1 MLNIV
6 IFGPPGAGKGTQ
18 SKIVAQEFGLKH
30 ISTGE
35 ILRAA
40 IVEQSPLGIEAQ
52 RRIDKGN
59 FVSDE
64 IAIGLIEEELTK
76 NGAVKGYVFDGF
88 PRNTFQAAKL
98 DEMLG
103 STGRSV
109 TMMISLEVSDNEL
122 VARLLNRGKETDR
135 PDDKEE
141 SIIRKRLD
149 IYDNTTRPVLDYYK
163 DQGKFKGVDGM
174 GSVNEIFERICT
186 TIRNAQ

>member
-40 IVEQSPLGIEAQ
+40 ILEQSPLGVEAQ

-64 IAIGLIEEELTK
+64 IAIGLIEEELSK

-88 PRNTFQAAKL
+88 PRNTLQAAKL
-98 DEMLG
+98 DEMMG
-103 STGRSV
+103 ITGHSI
-109 TMMISLEVSDNEL
+109 TMMISLEVSDDEL

-149 IYDNTTRPVLDYYK
+149 IYENTTRPVLDYYNS
-163 DQGKFKGVDGM
+163 QGKLKGIDGM

>member
-40 IVEQSPLGIEAQ
+40 IAEQSPLGIEAQ

-64 IAIGLIEEELTK
+64 IAIGLIEEELSK
-76 NGAVKGYVFDGF
+76 NGVVNGYVFDGF
-88 PRNTFQAAKL
+88 PRNTLQAAKL

-103 STGRSV
+103 STRHSV
-109 TMMISLEVSDNEL
+109 TMMISLEVFDDEL

-149 IYDNTTRPVLDYYK
+149 IYENTTRPVLDYYK
-163 DQGKFKGVDGM
+163 SQGKLKGIDGI

>member
-64 IAIGLIEEELTK
+64 IAIGLIEEELSK

-88 PRNTFQAAKL
+88 PRNTLQSAKL

-103 STGRSV
+103 STGHSV
-109 TMMISLEVSDNEL
+109 TMMISLEVTDDEL

-149 IYDNTTRPVLDYYK
+149 IYDNTTRPVMDYYK
-163 DQGKFKGVDGM
+163 SQGKFKGIDGM
-174 GSVNEIFERICT
+174 GSVNEIFERICKAV
-186 TIRNAQ
+186 RNAQ

>member
-18 SKIVAQEFGLKH
+18 SKIVAKEFGLKH

-64 IAIGLIEEELTK
+64 IAIGLIEQELSK

-88 PRNTFQAAKL
+88 PRNTLQAVKL

-103 STGRSV
+103 STGNSV

-122 VARLLNRGKETDR
+122 VTRLLNRGKETDR

-149 IYDNTTRPVLDYYK
+149 IYENTTRPVLDFYK
-163 DQGKFKGVDGM
+163 NQGKFKGIDGM
-174 GSVNEIFERICT
+174 GTVNEIFERICSA
-186 TIRNAQ
+186 IRNAQ

>member
-64 IAIGLIEEELTK
+64 IAIGLIEEELSK

-88 PRNTFQAAKL
+88 PRNTLQAAKL

-103 STGRSV
+103 STGHSV

-163 DQGKFKGVDGM
+163 DQGKFMGVDGM

>member
-18 SKIVAQEFGLKH
+18 SKIVAKEFGLKH

-64 IAIGLIEEELTK
+64 IAIGLIKEELSK

-88 PRNTFQAAKL
+88 PRNTLQAAKL

-103 STGRSV
+103 STGHSV

-122 VARLLNRGKETDR
+122 VTRLLNRGKETDR

-149 IYDNTTRPVLDYYK
+149 IYENTTRPVLDFYK
-163 DQGKFKGVDGM
+163 NQGKFKGIDGM
-174 GSVNEIFERICT
+174 GTVNEIFERICSA
-186 TIRNAQ
+186 IRNAQ

>member
-40 IVEQSPLGIEAQ
+40 IVEQSPLGIEAP

-76 NGAVKGYVFDGF
+76 NGTVKGYVFDGF

-98 DEMLG
+98 DERLS
-103 STGRSV
+103 STGHAV
-109 TMMISLEVSDNEL
+109 TMMISLEVTDDEL

>member
-64 IAIGLIEEELTK
+64 IAIGLIEEELSK
-76 NGAVKGYVFDGF
+76 NGGVKGYVFDGF
-88 PRNTFQAAKL
+88 PRNTLQAAKL
-98 DEMLG
+98 DEMM
-103 STGRSV
+103 SFTGHSV
-109 TMMISLEVSDNEL
+109 TMMISLEVSDDEL

-149 IYDNTTRPVLDYYK
+149 IYENTTRPVLDYYK
-163 DQGKFKGVDGM
+163 SQGKLKGIDGM

-186 TIRNAQ
+186 TIRSAL

>member
-40 IVEQSPLGIEAQ
+40 IVAQTPIGIEAK
-52 RRIDKGN
+52 RLIDKGN

-64 IAIGLIEEELTK
+64 IAIGLIEEELSK
-76 NGAVKGYVFDGF
+76 DNAAKGCVFDGF
-88 PRNTFQAAKL
+88 PRNTLQAAKL
-98 DEMLG
+98 DEILC
-103 STGRSV
+103 STGYSV
-109 TMMISLEVSDNEL
+109 TVMISLEVTDDEL
-122 VARLLNRGKETDR
+122 VDRLLNRGKETDR

-149 IYDNTTRPVLDYYK
+149 IYDKTTRPVLDYYK
-163 DQGKFKGVDGM
+163 NQEKFKGIDGM
-174 GSVNEIFERICT
+174 GSVNQIFDRICKA
-186 TIRNAQ
+186 IRNAQ

>member
-40 IVEQSPLGIEAQ
+40 ILEQSPLGIEAQ

-88 PRNTFQAAKL
+88 PRNTLQAAKL

-103 STGRSV
+103 STGNSV

-149 IYDNTTRPVLDYYK
+149 IYENTTRPVLDYYK
-163 DQGKFKGVDGM
+163 NQGKFKGIDGM

>member
-64 IAIGLIEEELTK
+64 IAIGLIEEELGK

-88 PRNTFQAAKL
+88 PRNTLQAAKL

-103 STGRSV
+103 SAGHSV
-109 TMMISLEVSDNEL
+109 TMMISLEVADDEL

-163 DQGKFKGVDGM
+163 NQGKFKGVDGI

-186 TIRNAQ
+186 IIRNAQ

>member
-40 IVEQSPLGIEAQ
+40 IVEQSPLGVEAQ

-64 IAIGLIEEELTK
+64 IAISLIKEELEKADTT
-76 NGAVKGYVFDGF
+76 AGYVFDGF
-88 PRNTFQAAKL
+88 PRNTLQAAKF

-103 STGRSV
+103 AAGHSV
-109 TMMISLEVSDNEL
+109 TMIILLEVASDEL
-122 VARLLNRGKETDR
+122 VARLLKRGKETDR

-149 IYDNTTRPVLDYYK
+149 IYDKTTRPVLDYYMN
-163 DQGKFKGVDGM
+163 QGKFKGIDGM
-174 GSVNEIFERICT
+174 GSVNDICDRICKAIEST
-186 TIRNAQ
+186 R

>member
-40 IVEQSPLGIEAQ
+40 IVDQSPLGIEAQ

-64 IAIGLIEEELTK
+64 IAIGLIEEELSK

-88 PRNTFQAAKL
+88 PRNTLQAAKL

-103 STGRSV
+103 STGHSV

-149 IYDNTTRPVLDYYK
+149 IYENTTRPVLDYYK
-163 DQGKFKGVDGM
+163 SQGKLKGVDGM

>member
-64 IAIGLIEEELTK
+64 IAIGLIEEELGK
-76 NGAVKGYVFDGF
+76 NGEVKGYVFDGF
-88 PRNTFQAAKL
+88 PRNTLQAAKL
-98 DEMLG
+98 DEMMGL
-103 STGRSV
+103 TGHSV
-109 TMMISLEVSDNEL
+109 TMMISLEVADDEL

-149 IYDNTTRPVLDYYK
+149 IYENTTRPVLDYYK
-163 DQGKFKGVDGM
+163 SQGKLKGIDGM
-174 GSVNEIFERICT
+174 GGVNEIFERICT

>member
-40 IVEQSPLGIEAQ
+40 IAEQSPLGIEAQ

-64 IAIGLIEEELTK
+64 IAIGLIEEELSK
-76 NGAVKGYVFDGF
+76 NGVVNGYVFDGF
-88 PRNTFQAAKL
+88 PRNTLQAAKL

-103 STGRSV
+103 STGHSV
-109 TMMISLEVSDNEL
+109 TMMISLEVFDDEL

-149 IYDNTTRPVLDYYK
+149 IYENTTRPVLDYYK
-163 DQGKFKGVDGM
+163 SQGKLKGIDGI

>member
-64 IAIGLIEEELTK
+64 IAIGLIKEELSK

-88 PRNTFQAAKL
+88 PRNTLQAAKL

-103 STGRSV
+103 STGHSV
-109 TMMISLEVSDNEL
+109 TMMISLEVTDDEL

-135 PDDKEE
+135 PDDKEDG
-141 SIIRKRLD
+141 IIRKRLD
-149 IYDNTTRPVLDYYK
+149 IYENTTRPVLDFYK
-163 DQGKFKGVDGM
+163 NQGKFKGIDGM
-174 GSVNEIFERICT
+174 GSVNEIFERIYT
-186 TIRNAQ
+186 AIRNAQ

>member
-64 IAIGLIEEELTK
+64 IAIGLIKEELSK

-88 PRNTFQAAKL
+88 PRNTLQAAKL

-103 STGRSV
+103 STGHSV
-109 TMMISLEVSDNEL
+109 TMMISLEVTDDEL

-149 IYDNTTRPVLDYYK
+149 IYENTTRPVLDFYK
-163 DQGKFKGVDGM
+163 NQGKFKGIDGM

-186 TIRNAQ
+186 AIRNAQ

>member
-64 IAIGLIEEELTK
+64 IAIGLIKEELIK

-88 PRNTFQAAKL
+88 PRNTLQAAKL

-103 STGRSV
+103 STGHSV
-109 TMMISLEVSDNEL
+109 TMLISLEVADDEL

-149 IYDNTTRPVLDYYK
+149 IYENTTRPVLDYYK
-163 DQGKFKGVDGM
+163 SQGKLKGVDGM

>member
-64 IAIGLIEEELTK
+64 IAIGLIEEELSK

-88 PRNTFQAAKL
+88 PRNTLQAAKL

-103 STGRSV
+103 STGHSV

-163 DQGKFKGVDGM
+163 SQEKLKGVDGM

>member
-35 ILRAA
+35 ILRTA
-40 IVEQSPLGIEAQ
+40 IVEQTPIGIEAK
-52 RRIDKGN
+52 RLIDKGN

-64 IAIGLIEEELTK
+64 IAIGLIEEELGK
-76 NGAVKGYVFDGF
+76 DNAAKGYVFDGF
-88 PRNTFQAAKL
+88 PRNTLQAAKL
-98 DEMLG
+98 DEILG
-103 STGRSV
+103 STGHSV
-109 TMMISLEVSDNEL
+109 TVMVSLEVTEDEL
-122 VARLLNRGKETDR
+122 VDRLLNRGKETDR

-149 IYDNTTRPVLDYYK
+149 IYDKTTRPVLDYYK
-163 DQGKFKGVDGM
+163 NQGKFKEIDGM

-186 TIRNAQ
+186 AIRNVQ

>member
-1 MLNIV
+1 MLNII
-6 IFGPPGAGKGTQ
+6 IFGAPGAGKGTQ
-18 SKIVAQEFGLKH
+18 SARIAKAFGLKH

-35 ILRAA
+35 MLRAA
-40 IVEQSPLGIEAQ
+40 IQEKTPIGIEAQ
-52 RRIDKGN
+52 RLIDKGN

-64 IAIGLIEEELTK
+64 IAIGLIEQELATCEAA
-76 NGAVKGYVFDGF
+76 NGCVFDGF
-88 PRNTFQAAKL
+88 PRNTLQAEKL

-103 STGRSV
+103 LIGHSV
-109 TMMISLEVSDNEL
+109 TMMISLEVTDDEL

-149 IYDNTTRPVLDYYK
+149 IYENTTRPVLDYYK
-163 DQGKFKGVDGM
+163 SQGKLKGIDGM

-186 TIRNAQ
+186 TIRSAL